1 MPMQKD
7 LEQIHNE
14 LQDIL
19 RQSKQLAH
27 RRYSPNDI
35 QSLQERLQK
44 IDAQYK
50 EGIIDDRN
58 KQDINDDAYEHQG
71 QGQVAEDIAKVHE
84 TLSQMLQRV
93 AE

>member
-7 LEQIHNE
+7 LEQIHNQI
-14 LQDIL
+14 QDVL
-19 RQSKQLAH
+19 RESKQLAH
-27 RRYSPNDI
+27 RRYTPDEI
-35 QSLQERLQK
+35 QGLQERLQK

-58 KQDINDDAYEHQG
+58 KQDLNDDVYEHQG
-71 QGQVAEDIAKVHE
+71 QGQVADDIAKVHE

-93 AE
+93 AQ